1 MKAAIIGLLGL
12 FMLWSVLFAA
22 ADAAAPADAVQAE
35 QDLIEL
41 RDRLQRLERDLGQQA
56 DRRDHAQRDLRAA
69 ERAEATI
76 RSRLKE
82 IDAERTAARERSA
95 VLQRR
100 ADDTRAELAV
110 HVAGLERE
118 LRRAYIVGRDDWLR
132 AVLSQRDPVRI
143 GRQLVYSGY
152 LARERSAVA
161 DAVRADLASLDATR
175 AALDQEDRRLQDIA
189 SRERERLAELETT
202 RKDRSAALVRINAAI
217 KKGSRQAE
225 RLRAEAKTL
234 QALVDE
240 LTRALAALPIGD
252 ADPFGTTRGR
262 LDWPAAGRVAR
273 RFGQSKADGQ
283 MRWNGVLLAADPGVE
298 VRAVHHGRVVYA
310 DWLQGMGMLVILEHG
325 DGYLSLYGHNQDIVA
340 ETGEWVAAGD
350 VIAHIGDSGGQTI
363 PGLYFEIRKDGQPI
377 DPAGWIQQ

>member
-1 MKAAIIGLLGL
+1 MKAAIIGLLSL
-12 FMLWSVLFAA
+12 FLLLSGAV
-22 ADAAAPADAVQAE
+22 ADENAPADAAQAE
-35 QDLIEL
+35 QDLAEL
-41 RDRLQRLERDLGQQA
+41 QDQLQRLERDLGQQA
-56 DRRDHAQRDLRAA
+56 AKRDHAQRDLRAA
-69 ERAEATI
+69 ERAEAEI
-76 RSRLKE
+76 RSRLKK
-82 IDAERTAARERSA
+82 IDGERAATRERSV

-118 LRRAYIVGRDDWLR
+118 LRRAYVVGRDDWLR
-132 AVLSQRDPVRI
+132 TVLSQQDPVRI
-143 GRQLVYSGY
+143 GRQLVYSSY

-175 AALDQEDRRLQDIA
+175 AALDEEDRRLQDLA
-189 SRERERLAELETT
+189 SRERDRLAELEAT
-202 RKDRSAALVRINAAI
+202 RKNRSAAVVRIDAAI
-217 KKGSRQAE
+217 KSGSQQVE
-225 RLRAEAKTL
+225 RLRAEAGAL
-234 QALVDE
+234 QGLVDQ
-240 LTRALAALPIGD
+240 LTRALASLPIGD

-262 LDWPAAGRVAR
+262 LNWPTAGRVER

-283 MRWNGVLLAADPGVE
+283 MRWNGMLLAADPGGE

-340 ETGEWVAAGD
+340 ETGEWVASGD
-350 VIAHIGDSGGQTI
+350 VIAHVGDSGGQAI